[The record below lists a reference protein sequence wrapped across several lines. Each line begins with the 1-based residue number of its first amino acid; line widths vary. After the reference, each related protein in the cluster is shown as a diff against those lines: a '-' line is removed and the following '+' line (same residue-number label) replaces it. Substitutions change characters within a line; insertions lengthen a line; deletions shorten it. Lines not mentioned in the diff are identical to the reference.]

1 MSNGQRGRGIK
12 KLTSNGGGGYKKL
25 ASNG

>member
-1 MSNGQRGRGIK
+1 MSNGQRGRRIK
-12 KLTSNGGGGYKKL
+12 KLTSNGGGYKKL